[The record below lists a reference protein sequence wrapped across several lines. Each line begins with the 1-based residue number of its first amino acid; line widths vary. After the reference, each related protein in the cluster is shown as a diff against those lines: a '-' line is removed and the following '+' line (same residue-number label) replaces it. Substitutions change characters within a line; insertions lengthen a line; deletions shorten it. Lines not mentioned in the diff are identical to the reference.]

1 MATSLGGQVSGT
13 ADARNLRRKAQSARA
28 LERAAIHLVLLI
40 GAVAM
45 LFPLYW
51 MVSTSLKP
59 EYEVYLLPPTW
70 IPSEFQWIHYYQAF
84 VDYFN
89 FAQYGYNTMVITLGV
104 LAGRLL
110 SASLVAFGFARI
122 RFIGRDLIFIL
133 VLSTMMVPGQVT
145 IIPLYILFVEL
156 GWLNTFWPLIVPTW
170 FGGGA
175 FFIFLLRQFILTIN
189 PELDDAARIDGCGW
203 LGIYARITLPLI
215 KPALAAVAIF
225 SFMGTWNDFFGP
237 LIFLRSRDMLTL
249 AVGLHFM
256 ASAASSSVRPNL
268 PHLMAGSTMLL
279 VPPILVFFFAQR
291 YFIQG
296 VTFSGIKG

>member
-13 ADARNLRRKAQSARA
+13 ADARNLRRKAESARA

-89 FAQYGYNTMVITLGV
+89 FAQYGSNTMVITLGV

-249 AVGLHFM
+249 AVEKEIRGT
-256 ASAASSSVRPNL
+256 SGVRSV
-268 PHLMAGSTMLL
+268 
-279 VPPILVFFFAQR
+279 QR
-291 YFIQG
+291 LTAEQFRQ
-296 VTFSGIKG
+296 